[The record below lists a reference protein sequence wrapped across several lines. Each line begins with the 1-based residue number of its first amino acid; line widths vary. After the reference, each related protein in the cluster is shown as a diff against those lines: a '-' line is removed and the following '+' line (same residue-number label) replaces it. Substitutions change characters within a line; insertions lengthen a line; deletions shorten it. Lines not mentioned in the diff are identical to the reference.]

1 MIDPLG
7 KRIDELQEDVKEI
20 RKDLNTRLDKLEPR
34 QQEDNPL
41 HEKTYDDA

>member
-20 RKDLNTRLDKLEPR
+20 RKDLNTKLEPR